1 VASEEKG
8 GKMSQNEFIE
18 VTDQQGDKLKIEIS
32 WESDVWKWVRIF
44 KAILRWLEFPESTV
58 EKALG
63 KEE

>member
-32 WESDVWKWVRIF
+32 WESDVWKWV
-44 KAILRWLEFPESTV
+44 ST
-58 EKALG
+58 
-63 KEE
+63 